1 MNWRN
6 YFFSIA
12 ETVAQKS
19 KDTTK
24 VGCVIVGEDNEI
36 LSTGWNGFARGVDDG
51 DIVSYRKERPAKYD
65 WTIHAEANAI
75 CNAARSGVRLKGAT
89 AYITHQ
95 PCSSCADLIIQSGIE
110 RVYFDGG
117 LLVGD
122 WKGDMALLKFDEA
135 GISVFEEN
143 RHNG

>member
-6 YFFSIA
+6 YFLNLAHS
-12 ETVAQKS
+12 VSLKS

-36 LSTGWNGFARGVDDG
+36 LSTGWNGFARGVNDSNEF
-51 DIVSYRKERPAKYD
+51 SYRQERPAKYD

-89 AYITHQ
+89 AYVTHQ
-95 PCSSCADLIIQSGIE
+95 PCSSCADMLIQSGIKC
-110 RVYFDGG
+110 VYFDEGA
-117 LLVGD
+117 LVGD
-122 WKGDMALLKFDEA
+122 WKGDMALLKFEEA
-135 GISVFEEN
+135 GVSVFKEN
-143 RHNG
+143 GKND